1 MALLE
6 MKKIG
11 LKENGLSVVKD
22 IDISINEGSMTALL
36 GEAGCGKSTVLKLMA
51 GLILPS
57 SGNVF
62 FDGTDIHKMT
72 REENL
77 KFRKRC
83 GFMFQDSALWANQ
96 DIYHNLELP
105 LLTHFPKMSSN
116 ARKEKIKD
124 IVKLVNYTKPLSN
137 RPAALSIGEQKL
149 ISFARAIICEPD
161 VLFLDEPTAS
171 IPPEAMENFMK
182 LLQDFNTNKKT
193 IVLVSHDNYFVSSFF
208 CDKIYLERGEIA
220 KRDLINDMLI
230 L

>member
-1 MALLE
+1 MAILE
-6 MKKIG
+6 MKDIG
-11 LKENGLSVVKD
+11 FYEEGHSVVRD
-22 IDISINEGSMTALL
+22 INISITQGSMTALM

-51 GLILPS
+51 GLILPTQ
-57 SGNVF
+57 GKVLF
-62 FDGTDIHKMT
+62 EEKDIHNMT

-77 KFRKRC
+77 KFRKRS

-105 LLTHFPKMSSN
+105 LLTHFPKMGAN

-124 IVKLVNYTKPLSN
+124 MAKLVNYTKPLTN

-149 ISFARAIICEPD
+149 ISFARAIICDPD

-193 IVLVSHDNYFVSSFF
+193 VVFVSHDNYFVTSFF
-208 CDKIYLERGEIA
+208 CDKIYMDKGEIS
-220 KRDLINDMLI
+220 KREILSDMLI
-230 L
+230 

>member
-1 MALLE
+1 MAILE
-6 MKKIG
+6 MKDIG
-11 LKENGLSVVKD
+11 FYEEGHSVVRD
-22 IDISINEGSMTALL
+22 INISITQGSMTALM

-51 GLILPS
+51 GLILPTQ
-57 SGNVF
+57 GKVLF
-62 FDGTDIHKMT
+62 EEKDIHNMT
-72 REENL
+72 REETL
-77 KFRKRC
+77 KFRKRS

-105 LLTHFPKMSSN
+105 LLTHFPKMSTN

-124 IVKLVNYTKPLSN
+124 MAKLVNYTKPLTN

-149 ISFARAIICEPD
+149 ISFARAIICDPD

-193 IVLVSHDNYFVSSFF
+193 VVFVSHDNYFVTSFF
-208 CDKIYLERGEIA
+208 CDKIYMDKGEIS
-220 KRDLINDMLI
+220 KREILSDMLI
-230 L
+230 